1 MEITWH
7 GQYCFRMT
15 ERGMLTVVADPFDA
29 STGDEPPK
37 LRADVVTITREDPA
51 HNNIGAVIGAQRGDV
66 RVVRGPGEYEMG
78 GVFITG
84 VSMKGEAKKGLPTQ
98 RGTVY
103 TYNFDGLTVVH
114 LGGLSF
120 VPSQAQVEA
129 LETVNVLLVPIGG
142 GDGLSAA
149 QASEII
155 SLIEPSIVIPM
166 NYNVGGSE
174 NNRKLDV
181 AGKFLKE
188 MGLSDAKTQDVL
200 KVTRSSLPEDTQVI
214 LLEAKK

>member
-15 ERGMLTVVADPFDA
+15 ERGTLTVVTDPFDA
-29 STGDEPPK
+29 STGEEPPK
-37 LRADVVTITREDPA
+37 LRADVVTIARDDPA
-51 HNNIGAVIGAQRGDV
+51 HNNISAVVGAQRGDV
-66 RVVRGPGEYEMG
+66 RIVRGPGEYEMG

-84 VSMKGEAKKGLPTQ
+84 VSMKSETKKGAAAE

-103 TYNFDGLTVVH
+103 TFNFDGLTVVH

-129 LETVNVLLVPIGG
+129 LETVDVLLVPVGG
-142 GDGLSAA
+142 GDGLNAA

-155 SLIEPSIVIPM
+155 SLIEPSIVVPM
-166 NYNVGGSE
+166 NYRVGAEGG
-174 NNRKLDV
+174 RKLDSV
-181 AGKFLKE
+181 SKFLKE
-188 MGLSDAKTQDVL
+188 MGLSEAKTQETL
-200 KVTRSSLPEDTQVI
+200 KVTKSTLPEDTQVI
-214 LLEAKK
+214 LLEVR